1 MSRPLR
7 LCDLDFTDLLQ
18 EDDKDDLAPRGLGG
32 SVPPPPP
39 PMGRMPPPMS
49 GMPGPPPPAMLMSMM
64 NPPSMPPAFGQPHM
78 NGGQTNGNGNGCDTI
93 KKNKKTV
100 SNNVEME
107 MKILQF

>member
-39 PMGRMPPPMS
+39 PMGRMPPPPMS
-49 GMPGPPPPAMLMSMM
+49 GMAPGPPPPAMLMSMM
-64 NPPSMPPAFGQPHM
+64 NPPPPGQNLM
-78 NGGQTNGNGNGCDTI
+78 NGGGGQTNGCDTI

-100 SNNVEME
+100 RSDASYSFIFFNET
-107 MKILQF
+107 FD